1 MDFQKI
7 NDVYKIILDKCEL
20 DKSWRWMS
28 PDTLE
33 AFDWLID
40 EINEAKEEYNNK
52 KQVYLEDELW
62 DVLWTVLR
70 MIELI
75 HQEWFIDKNR
85 ILERIEKK
93 FSKRTYGLRDWLK
106 WADIKK
112 EQKIE
117 LKKEQDLLDN
127 L

>member
-62 DVLWTVLR
+62 DIFWDYMCLLQSLEQEK
-70 MIELI
+70 MINSKKV
-75 HQEWFIDKNR
+75 F
-85 ILERIEKK
+85 ERCYKK
-93 FSKRTYGLRDWLK
+93 FSERL
-106 WADIKK
+106 WADWDGVSWQEIKK
-112 EQKIE
+112 KQKEE
-117 LKKEQDLLDN
+117 LKTEHN
-127 L
+127 LKYNN